1 MTQYD
6 NFLDNGYLRSTIVA
20 MEKTYL
26 LLGTNVGD
34 LEENMARA
42 FRAIAAQN
50 IKILKKSKIYKTKPW
65 GVYDQP
71 DYLNLALEVESDFSA
86 AELLGIFKRIESQM
100 GRRKTKKK
108 WQPRLIDIDIL
119 FWGKHVIDHADLKI
133 PHEQF
138 YNRPFA
144 IKILSEIAPDFI
156 PPGRKETL
164 SELCAGEDNEGVEVY
179 RD

>member
-1 MTQYD
+1 
-6 NFLDNGYLRSTIVA
+6 
-20 MEKTYL
+20 MEKAYL

-42 FRAIAAQN
+42 LRAIAAQN

-65 GVYDQP
+65 GVRNQP
-71 DYLNLALEVESDFSA
+71 DYLNLALEVESDLSA
-86 AELLGIFKRIESQM
+86 VELLSIFKRIESQM
-100 GRRKTKKK
+100 GRKKIKEK
-108 WQPRLIDIDIL
+108 WHPRLIDIDIL
-119 FWGKHVIDHADLKI
+119 FWGKHVIERADLKI

-144 IKILSEIAPDFI
+144 IKILSEIAPDFV
-156 PPGRKETL
+156 PPGRIKTL
-164 SELCAGEDNEGVEVY
+164 SEICAGEVHEGIEVY